1 MRKTWMMQSKI
12 GLLLYDTNGN
22 GYFTENDMENYIAE
36 LLPTLPDLERLDKTF
51 HRFYICGAVR
61 KFMFFLDPSRTGK
74 IRVQDILISTFLD
87 DILDLRDEDLP
98 REFQEN
104 NWFSAP
110 TALRVYGQY
119 LYLDSDHNGML
130 SKQEFIRFGSGT
142 LTTVFIDRIFQECL
156 TYDDELDYKGYLD
169 IVLAMENKNEPQALQ
184 FLFRLLDI
192 NRRGFLDGF
201 SLNYFFKGIQQ
212 QMNEADQEPVN
223 FEDIKDEIFDMIR
236 PADPCKITLDDLVR
250 SGQGEVVINILIE
263 LNGFYSYEN
272 REVRPAPESA
282 DSRTTK

>member
-1 MRKTWMMQSKI
+1 
-12 GLLLYDTNGN
+12 
-22 GYFTENDMENYIAE
+22 
-36 LLPTLPDLERLDKTF
+36 
-51 HRFYICGAVR
+51 
-61 KFMFFLDPSRTGK
+61 
-74 IRVQDILISTFLD
+74 
-87 DILDLRDEDLP
+87 
-98 REFQEN
+98 
-104 NWFSAP
+104 
-110 TALRVYGQY
+110 
-119 LYLDSDHNGML
+119 ML
-130 SKQEFIRFGSGT
+130 SKKEFVRFGSGT
-142 LTTVFIDRIFQECL
+142 LTMVFIDRIFQECL

-169 IVLAMENKNEPQALQ
+169 IVLAMENKNEPQAMQ

-192 NRRGFLDGF
+192 NRRGYLDGF

-212 QMNEADQEPVN
+212 QMSEADQEPVN

-282 DSRTTK
+282 DSRTSK